1 MPHLH
6 YSNQLERLILPL
18 ANELNKRDPFDTI
31 DIVVPNFNLEKWI
44 YLKLAQVNGI
54 AANLRFITL
63 EKVID
68 KELQK
73 NLLERQY
80 TLLKPVTIQCLLLEI
95 LREKQT
101 SSDPLWLPIRKY
113 LVPYGSLSQE
123 ALERRIYQLA
133 GRLTRLFLEYE
144 FSRNDELLTPWQAG
158 KNVIDLNP
166 LGIENWQRVLWSE
179 LFGPDGKLTRYN
191 YNIHF

>member
-44 YLKLAQVNGI
+44 YLKLAQINGI

-73 NLLERQY
+73 NLLGRQY
-80 TLLKPVTIQCLLLEI
+80 NLLKPVTIQCLLLEI

-113 LVPYGSLSQE
+113 LCLLYTSD
-123 ALERRIYQLA
+123 AA
-133 GRLTRLFLEYE
+133 
-144 FSRNDELLTPWQAG
+144 DE
-158 KNVIDLNP
+158 
-166 LGIENWQRVLWSE
+166 
-179 LFGPDGKLTRYN
+179 
-191 YNIHF
+191 